1 MRVINTRVRNCTPT
15 SRKECAR
22 VHLILF
28 ENKRFLFFSLGGER
42 SCVFII
48 KMIQ

>member
-28 ENKRFLFFSLGGER
+28 ENKRFYFIHWVAREVVCLYVR
-42 SCVFII
+42 SRN
-48 KMIQ
+48 